1 MTGIRCLKIAGVV
14 AVLCAMAATSH
25 AQTFTT
31 IASFNLYLGR
41 SPVAPLIQGPDGN
54 FYGTTQSGGTTLNDP
69 LCSPFGCGTVFK
81 VTPSGTVTTLYNF
94 CSKDNCADGTE
105 PFAGLVLGTNGN
117 FYGTTFSGGA
127 NDNRGTVFEITPQGK
142 LTTLHSF
149 CSQTDC
155 PDGAQPLSGLTLG
168 TDGNFYG
175 TTIGGGSTFSGTA
188 YRISPTGNFAVLYSF
203 CSRTACADGAEPAGT
218 LALATN
224 GKFYGTAPLGGETDG
239 GSIFQL
245 TPSGLETVV
254 HNFPGPENPDNI
266 ANGVMQGADGNLYG
280 TSYLGGSNRFGYVFK
295 LTPAGQF
302 TRLYSFCSKANCS
315 DGAEPQSELIQGTD
329 GNLYGTTAGLGGN
342 PFGTVFEI
350 TTTGNLTTLYDFC
363 PQNFD
368 CTDGATP
375 EAGLLQAT
383 NGVFYG
389 VTSIG
394 GSSQDCS
401 GGCGTIFSVSMGL
414 SPFVQPYPSFGKAG
428 QVIGILG
435 NNLTGST
442 EVSFNGIPASFTVV
456 SSTLIKATVPSG
468 TATGPIEVTTPTGT
482 LSSNVAFHVE

>member
-155 PDGAQPLSGLTLG
+155 PDGAQPLSGLTFGNRWEFLRHNHWRG
-168 TDGNFYG
+168 LDVLRDG
-175 TTIGGGSTFSGTA
+175 I
-188 YRISPTGNFAVLYSF
+188 
-203 CSRTACADGAEPAGT
+203 
-218 LALATN
+218 
-224 GKFYGTAPLGGETDG
+224 
-239 GSIFQL
+239 
-245 TPSGLETVV
+245 
-254 HNFPGPENPDNI
+254 
-266 ANGVMQGADGNLYG
+266 
-280 TSYLGGSNRFGYVFK
+280 
-295 LTPAGQF
+295 
-302 TRLYSFCSKANCS
+302 
-315 DGAEPQSELIQGTD
+315 
-329 GNLYGTTAGLGGN
+329 
-342 PFGTVFEI
+342 
-350 TTTGNLTTLYDFC
+350 
-363 PQNFD
+363 
-368 CTDGATP
+368 
-375 EAGLLQAT
+375 
-383 NGVFYG
+383 
-389 VTSIG
+389 
-394 GSSQDCS
+394 
-401 GGCGTIFSVSMGL
+401 
-414 SPFVQPYPSFGKAG
+414 
-428 QVIGILG
+428 
-435 NNLTGST
+435 
-442 EVSFNGIPASFTVV
+442 
-456 SSTLIKATVPSG
+456 
-468 TATGPIEVTTPTGT
+468 
-482 LSSNVAFHVE
+482 